1 MKVTVYS
8 AVTDTTSTRTLP
20 ESFSVTDANPRA
32 VALALRVYR
41 ANGRQATAK
50 TKTRSEVTMTGKKV
64 YKQKGTG
71 GARHGSR
78 RAPIFV
84 GGGVTFGPHGNQ
96 NWSLE
101 MPRRQRTRALAQA
114 FSLRATQTCMMIDLD
129 KTNDKTAV
137 FAKAFDRVD
146 PVARTI
152 IMVLAP
158 SERAVTRGMRNLK
171 RVNVCYA
178 NQLNSQD
185 VITADMIVLSELAVE
200 TIAARLTSSKESK
213 KPADSKAVTK
223 EVAVEKKAAAKKPV
237 AAKTPVVAKAPV
249 VKKPATVKA
258 PAKKA
263 VAKKPVAKKA

>member
-8 AVTDTTSTRTLP
+8 AVNDTTSTRTLP

-101 MPRRQRTRALAQA
+101 MPRRQRVRALAQA

-185 VITADMIVLSELAVE
+185 VITADMIVLSELAVD

-213 KPADSKAVTK
+213 KPAVAKTVEKEAV
-223 EVAVEKKAAAKKPV
+223 VEKK
-237 AAKTPVVAKAPV
+237 TV
-249 VKKPATVKA
+249 VKKSVAVKA
-258 PAKKA
+258 PAKKTPAKKA